1 MIRRLIAYFIDWY
14 LVLIVMN
21 TVLIAAAY
29 VLSGTVYVGSLPLT
43 YFDAD
48 VQLPLLLVLVC
59 IEVLFYC
66 VIPRF
71 AWRGQTIG
79 KKLLRLRVTRADG
92 EPAGL
97 PRLLL
102 RDLVAVALIEGC
114 FSPLSNYVRNY
125 LMLFFERDIIQY
137 TVWFSWGAGA
147 ISVLVLL
154 FTKRRMLHDFI
165 AGTAVSAAAAD
176 MAQHPQE
183 NECRTAPSETAPS
196 SGEPVDDGGE

>member
-102 RDLVAVALIEGC
+102 RDLVAVTLIEGC

-165 AGTAVSAAAAD
+165 AGTAVSAAATD

-183 NECRTAPSETAPS
+183 NECRNAPSETASS

>member
-97 PRLLL
+97 SRLLL
-102 RDLVAVALIEGC
+102 RDLVAVTLIEGC

-137 TVWFSWGAGA
+137 TVWFSWGGGRDFGA
-147 ISVLVLL
+147 RAPVYEA
-154 FTKRRMLHDFI
+154 TDAARLH
-165 AGTAVSAAAAD
+165 
-176 MAQHPQE
+176 
-183 NECRTAPSETAPS
+183 CR
-196 SGEPVDDGGE
+196 DGGFGSGGRHGAASSRERMPECAFRNGAFFRRARG